1 MPRKRKEP
9 SEQDRLNSTLASF
22 QVNAGQWYDFG
33 SLCEKSGISA
43 SQGLAVYI
51 NACLNAD
58 KLIIESGQPNI
69 ESSDKLIIESGQPN
83 IESLTDMKAQIMA
96 EIKSEISSL
105 IRSELGKYQGA
116 A

>member
-1 MPRKRKEP
+1 M
-9 SEQDRLNSTLASF
+9 
-22 QVNAGQWYDFG
+22 
-33 SLCEKSGISA
+33 CEASGISA

-51 NACLNAD
+51 NACLNANKLIIESVESNIESVD

-69 ESSDKLIIESGQPN
+69 ESADKLIIESVA
-83 IESLTDMKAQIMA
+83 DMKAQIMA